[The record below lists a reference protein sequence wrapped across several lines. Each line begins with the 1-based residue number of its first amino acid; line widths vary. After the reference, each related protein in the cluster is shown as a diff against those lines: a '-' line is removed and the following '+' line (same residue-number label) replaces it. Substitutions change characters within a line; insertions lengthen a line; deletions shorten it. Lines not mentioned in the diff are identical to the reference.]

1 MTEPLVSGGPE
12 RSRPER
18 SWWRPLIKPLVLL
31 AVSIATILL
40 LAIRFTGIG
49 ADLLPLLLVL
59 GTFCTAYPLTVMPLF
74 DFGVLD
80 AALLAAFTEVA
91 GLEHE
96 ATIVEALAVWG
107 ASPCS
112 ARWCSA

>member
-1 MTEPLVSGGPE
+1 
-12 RSRPER
+12 
-18 SWWRPLIKPLVLL
+18 
-31 AVSIATILL
+31 
-40 LAIRFTGIG
+40 
-49 ADLLPLLLVL
+49 
-59 GTFCTAYPLTVMPLF
+59 MPLF